1 MCACEKTFTASFN
14 SANNQAKK
22 QTNKKHQILDT
33 HKGVI
38 LMSRGQSS
46 AFMFHGALSEIS
58 LLQEVK
64 QCLDAT
70 VLLAA
75 AKQMKV
81 EF

>member
-1 MCACEKTFTASFN
+1 
-14 SANNQAKK
+14 
-22 QTNKKHQILDT
+22 
-33 HKGVI
+33 
-38 LMSRGQSS
+38 MSRGQSS
-46 AFMFHGALSEIS
+46 AFMFHSALSEIS

-81 EF
+81 AF